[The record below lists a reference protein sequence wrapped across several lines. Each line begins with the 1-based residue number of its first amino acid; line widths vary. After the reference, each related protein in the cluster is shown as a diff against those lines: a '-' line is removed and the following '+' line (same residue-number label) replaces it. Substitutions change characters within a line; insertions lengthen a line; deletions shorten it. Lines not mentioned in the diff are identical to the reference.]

1 MKRILGLLRLGAII
15 GIVSLLAPHGR
26 AEIAL
31 TTLVT
36 FDRTNGCIPQTGLV
50 LGKDGNLY
58 GTLSYGGWY
67 DAGIVFRMA
76 PDGKCV
82 ILVTFGDGNGAHPD
96 CLIQGKDGNFYGTT
110 LQGGPDGSGSIF
122 KMAPDGTITTLAT
135 FGYDNGYGPWGLV
148 QGRDGNLYGKM
159 SQFRGQS
166 TFEVTLGG
174 KLIMPATNGMPAD
187 SGGLLKAKDGNFY
200 STTFSGRGDSSNGF
214 GLGTVFR
221 IGPDGART
229 NLIVFN
235 GTNGANPLLDLMQGR
250 DGNIYGTTR
259 GGAFG
264 QGTVFRVNLA
274 KTSSPVPTNINVPI
288 LIHPPA
294 NKINLL
300 MSALG
305 NNGTVTTETN
315 VILDSNNVNPYLDEF
330 IFLPGGFRRMAATIS
345 ATNETFRLALR
356 YIGEVHGGHRP
367 PKLPKGVTIADVSN
381 VNYMISV
388 WSMTIPPRPINF
400 YGKVVDE
407 NDQPV
412 AGAIAHF
419 IWDGGVTNND
429 PRPFTDT
436 GKISADVTTD
446 SAGLFS
452 LTNAMGTELDVSV
465 GKAGYYISRRNR
477 GAQYFKYS
485 KMNLDSF
492 YGIGDYFKP
501 VSNNPVIYY
510 LRKKGIGES
519 LIGVKQNYRVAR
531 DGTPL
536 EIDLTTGKASPGGSG
551 DFVVQCWTD
560 DQGKP
565 SGAKYDWRC
574 LITVPGGG
582 IVPTDEEFALQA
594 PENGYALTNE
604 IAMPA
609 DRTNWTSQVDL
620 KFFYRLADGRYGM
633 MTFSMIAGGQH
644 FCMMDSVLNP
654 SGSRNL
660 EPQ

>member
-1 MKRILGLLRLGAII
+1 MKRTLELFRLGAII

-26 AEIAL
+26 AETAL

-36 FDRTNGCIPQTGLV
+36 FDRTNGCIPQAGLV

-67 DAGIVFRMA
+67 DLGAVVRMA
-76 PDGKCV
+76 SDGKCV
-82 ILVTFGDGNGAHPD
+82 ILVTFDGSNGSHPD
-96 CLIQGKDGNFYGTT
+96 SLVQGKDGNFYGTT

-122 KMAPDGTITTLAT
+122 KMAPDGTITTLAA

-174 KLIMPATNGMPAD
+174 KLTIPVTNGMPAD
-187 SGGLLKAKDGNFY
+187 SGGLLKAKDGNSY
-200 STTFSGRGDSSNGF
+200 GTTFSGRGDNSNGF

-221 IGPDGART
+221 ISPDGART

-235 GTNGANPLLDLMQGR
+235 GTNGANPLSDLVQGR
-250 DGNIYGTTR
+250 DDNIYGITTR
-259 GGAFG
+259 GGVFN
-264 QGTVFRVNLA
+264 QGTIFRVNLA
-274 KTSSPVPTNINVPI
+274 KTSSPGPTNINVPI

-315 VILDSNNVNPYLDEF
+315 AILDSNNANPYLDEF

-412 AGAIAHF
+412 SGATAHF
-419 IWDGGVTNND
+419 IWDGGVTNNN

-452 LTNAMGTELDVSV
+452 LTNAIGTELDVSV
-465 GKAGYYISRRNR
+465 GKAGYYISRRSR
-477 GAQYFKYS
+477 GVQYFKYS

-492 YGIGDYFKP
+492 LRHRRLLQTGFK
-501 VSNNPVIYY
+501 
-510 LRKKGIGES
+510 
-519 LIGVKQNYRVAR
+519 
-531 DGTPL
+531 
-536 EIDLTTGKASPGGSG
+536 
-551 DFVVQCWTD
+551 
-560 DQGKP
+560 
-565 SGAKYDWRC
+565 
-574 LITVPGGG
+574 
-582 IVPTDEEFALQA
+582 
-594 PENGYALTNE
+594 
-604 IAMPA
+604 
-609 DRTNWTSQVDL
+609 
-620 KFFYRLADGRYGM
+620 
-633 MTFSMIAGGQH
+633 
-644 FCMMDSVLNP
+644 
-654 SGSRNL
+654 
-660 EPQ
+660 